1 MLQKKHSL
9 SQIEQPQFICYL
21 CNKSVPKIKQIS
33 IENKEP
39 YITFKCPCSV
49 EKKEKLSVFVSG
61 LEQQTKICLID
72 LPKRKKIAPVFFKN
86 NFTSMFSYAK
96 KLTLKYQE
104 MKSEDIFDDIEKKLP
119 FRTFEEFNNFMEAQ
133 LKKNEEYLN
142 TQISTLDFY
151 IKKYENYKELLK
163 EEFNKNK
170 ETNKMLIS
178 LYSILYSNY
187 IETKT
192 KPNSAILENM
202 ETISKFNKKE
212 YSPVTKDVEVNSESL
227 LNYYKSNFILSTS
240 ENKNKPFRECSELV
254 KQSTKGIVCSFLL
267 LKDGRCA
274 SGLSD
279 KTIQIFNLIS
289 KKSQFTLE
297 GHTDTVSSL
306 AQLKE
311 DHLISGSYDFT
322 IKIWDIK
329 NNYTCLQT
337 LVQDNCKINS
347 ILGDSTNESNIIVAG
362 NDGTVSVWDVNTH
375 KRILN
380 QKKSENPI
388 SLIIPL
394 QSNDKVAAVSN
405 SSIYILK
412 KPDMYLVATMLNHK
426 SRIGSIV
433 QLKDGRIV
441 SVSIDSMIN
450 VWSDENYQLIRSIR
464 ANNVNSLIQLNDGRV
479 ISSSSENCLDVWD
492 FESYQ
497 VVTSVIPE
505 TLQCVKVQLKDGR
518 IVSVVTKGKYLT
530 IH

>member
-1 MLQKKHSL
+1 
-9 SQIEQPQFICYL
+9 
-21 CNKSVPKIKQIS
+21 
-33 IENKEP
+33 
-39 YITFKCPCSV
+39 
-49 EKKEKLSVFVSG
+49 
-61 LEQQTKICLID
+61 
-72 LPKRKKIAPVFFKN
+72 
-86 NFTSMFSYAK
+86 
-96 KLTLKYQE
+96 
-104 MKSEDIFDDIEKKLP
+104 
-119 FRTFEEFNNFMEAQ
+119 
-133 LKKNEEYLN
+133 
-142 TQISTLDFY
+142 
-151 IKKYENYKELLK
+151 
-163 EEFNKNK
+163 
-170 ETNKMLIS
+170 
-178 LYSILYSNY
+178 
-187 IETKT
+187 
-192 KPNSAILENM
+192 M

-254 KQSTKGIVCSFLL
+254 KQNTKGIVCSFLL

-329 NNYTCLQT
+329 NNHTCLQT